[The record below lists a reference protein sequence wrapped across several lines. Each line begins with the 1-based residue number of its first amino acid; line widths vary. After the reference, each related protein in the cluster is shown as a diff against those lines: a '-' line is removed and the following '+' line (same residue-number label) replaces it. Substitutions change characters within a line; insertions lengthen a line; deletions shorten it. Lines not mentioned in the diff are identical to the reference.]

1 MYVCVN
7 PHVLVS
13 KHKILHYLLL
23 GQTTSSLPLVNDF
36 GKPKPTSFIPPY
48 LLALEDG
55 GILIQS
61 LKHGISII
69 CFGHGHFKMF

>member
-1 MYVCVN
+1 MYLCQN
-7 PHVLVS
+7 I
-13 KHKILHYLLL
+13 KFYKHYLLL

-69 CFGHGHFKMF
+69 CFGHGHFKML